1 MTSHV
6 IRLIAGSVVLRG
18 TAHDLITINRDATN
32 VRDSEKILHSISC
45 TVMFSLVSLLMHDSI
60 QRTFLVHL
68 SRVARPSRWD
78 ALQAEQTRVVNVVG
92 ILQ

>member
-1 MTSHV
+1 
-6 IRLIAGSVVLRG
+6 
-18 TAHDLITINRDATN
+18 
-32 VRDSEKILHSISC
+32 
-45 TVMFSLVSLLMHDSI
+45 MFSLVSLLMHDSI

-78 ALQAEQTRVVNVVG
+78 ALQAEQTRGVNVVG